1 MQKKKK
7 LFAECQWLA
16 LGETGFAES
25 RLQKLGEVKS
35 LPSASLAP
43 LGKANVRQPVVRKA
57 HNGRTCWARAP
68 PLPSAGPV
76 ALVKDNK

>member
-25 RLQKLGEVKS
+25 RLQELGEVKS
-35 LPSASLAP
+35 LPSASLAA
-43 LGKANVRQPVVRKA
+43 LGKGNVRQPPLTAGA
-57 HNGRTCWARAP
+57 HRARVLGTCAP
-68 PLPSAGPV
+68 FAECRPHGT
-76 ALVKDNK
+76 